1 MINTPR
7 PILLSRDDL
16 GMCDDNPIDT
26 LSIPTTNYVIESRK
40 IKVKMLMLLLGFFDE
55 SNLKK

>member
-1 MINTPR
+1 
-7 PILLSRDDL
+7 
-16 GMCDDNPIDT
+16 MCDDNPIDT